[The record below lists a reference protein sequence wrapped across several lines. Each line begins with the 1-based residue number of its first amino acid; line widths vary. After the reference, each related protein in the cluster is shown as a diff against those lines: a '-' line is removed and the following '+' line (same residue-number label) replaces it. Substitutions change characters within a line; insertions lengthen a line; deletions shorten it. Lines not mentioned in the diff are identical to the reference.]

1 MKLEMKTNEEL
12 VKMWMKYTEKTNF
25 LEAERKAERKH
36 EFGHRM
42 SNVEFTNIKLQ
53 QKVGKEILKR
63 YFGDKAETKDYI
75 YWMFG
80 KEIWKK
86 I

>member
-1 MKLEMKTNEEL
+1 MKLEKKTNEEL
-12 VKMWMKYTEKTNF
+12 VKMWMKYTEKIEMFKT
-25 LEAERKAERKH
+25 EKH
-36 EFGHRM
+36 GFGRQM

-53 QKVGKEILKR
+53 KKVGNEIMKR
-63 YFGDKAETKDYI
+63 YFGKEAENKDYI
-75 YWMFG
+75 YWMYN